1 MERLTAVSECRSWKE
16 GQAMTPTGLFNKLRT
31 GQPRIAKRVIKV
43 VVMTMVGTFAICSVV
58 GIRIN
63 GSPSLPVGLYLVT
76 AHSHTNLV
84 EFCLTGRLAQLAS
97 ARGYRDAGSC
107 SDGGAPLLKP
117 VVARAGDTV
126 EVSAAGLAVN
136 GYLLP
141 NTAPMKRDTNNR
153 PLTAWP
159 QGRYTVAR
167 DSLWVASS
175 YNARSFDSR
184 YFGPVP
190 LASIRN
196 YVRPW
201 ITLP

>member
-1 MERLTAVSECRSWKE
+1 
-16 GQAMTPTGLFNKLRT
+16 MTPTGLFSKLRT
-31 GQPRIAKRVIKV
+31 GQPYAARRITKV
-43 VVMTMVGTFAICSVV
+43 AVATMVGSFVICGAA

-76 AHSHTNLV
+76 AHSHASLV
-84 EFCLTGRLAQLAS
+84 EFCPTGPLAQLAI

-136 GYLLP
+136 GHLLP
-141 NTAPMKRDTNNR
+141 NTAPLRRDTNNR
-153 PLTAWP
+153 PLTPWP
-159 QGRYTVAR
+159 QGRYTVAP
-167 DSLWVASS
+167 DSVWVASS

-190 LASIRN
+190 LISIRD

-201 ITLP
+201 ITVP

>member
-1 MERLTAVSECRSWKE
+1 
-16 GQAMTPTGLFNKLRT
+16 MTPSGLFNKLRT
-31 GQPRIAKRVIKV
+31 GRPGRAKRITTV
-43 VVMTMVGTFAICSVV
+43 VVTTMVGTFAICGMA

-76 AHSHTNLV
+76 ARYDANLV
-84 EFCLTGRLAQLAS
+84 EFCPAGPFAQFAI

-107 SDGGAPLLKP
+107 SDGGTPLLKP
-117 VVARAGDTV
+117 VVARPGDLV
-126 EVSAAGLAVN
+126 EVSVAGVAVN
-136 GYLLP
+136 GHLLP
-141 NTAPMKRDTNNR
+141 NTAPMKRDSKNR
-153 PLTAWP
+153 PLASWP
-159 QGRYTVAR
+159 PGRYTVAS
-167 DSLWVASS
+167 DSVWVASS

-190 LASIRN
+190 MQSIRH

>member
-1 MERLTAVSECRSWKE
+1 
-16 GQAMTPTGLFNKLRT
+16 MTPNGLFNKLRT
-31 GQPRIAKRVIKV
+31 GQPRIAKRVIEV
-43 VVMTMVGTFAICSVV
+43 VVMTMVGTFAICSVA

-76 AHSHTNLV
+76 AHSDAHLV
-84 EFCLTGRLAQLAS
+84 EFCPTGPFAQLAI

-117 VVARAGDTV
+117 VVARAGDNV
-126 EVSAAGLAVN
+126 EVSSTGLAVN
-136 GYLLP
+136 GHLLP

-153 PLTAWP
+153 PLTPWP
-159 QGRYTVAR
+159 EGRYTVEP
-167 DSLWVASS
+167 DSVWVASS
-175 YNARSFDSR
+175 YNQRSFDSR

-190 LASIRN
+190 LSSVRSHA
-196 YVRPW
+196 RPW

>member
-1 MERLTAVSECRSWKE
+1 
-16 GQAMTPTGLFNKLRT
+16 MTPTGLFSRPRT
-31 GQPRIAKRVIKV
+31 RWPPTAKRIIKIAL
-43 VVMTMVGTFAICSVV
+43 MTMVGIFAICGVA

-76 AHSHTNLV
+76 AHSDANLV
-84 EFCLTGRLAQLAS
+84 EFCPTGSFAQLAIE
-97 ARGYRDAGSC
+97 RGYRDAGSC

-117 VVARAGDTV
+117 VVARAGDIV

-136 GYLLP
+136 GRLLP

-153 PLTAWP
+153 PLTPWP
-159 QGRYTVAR
+159 QGRYTVAP
-167 DSLWVASS
+167 DFVWVASS

-196 YVRPW
+196 YERPW

>member
-1 MERLTAVSECRSWKE
+1 
-16 GQAMTPTGLFNKLRT
+16 MTPTGLFTKLRT
-31 GQPRIAKRVIKV
+31 RRPFTGRRIIRV
-43 VVMTMVGTFAICSVV
+43 VVATMVGAFVICSVA

-63 GSPSLPVGLYLVT
+63 GSASLPIGLYLVT
-76 AHSHTNLV
+76 AHSDANLV
-84 EFCLTGRLAQLAS
+84 EFCPTGQLAQLAS

-117 VVARAGDTV
+117 VVARTGDIV
-126 EVSAAGLAVN
+126 EVSAIGLAVN
-136 GYLLP
+136 GHLLP
-141 NTAPMKRDTNNR
+141 HTAPMKRDTKDR
-153 PLTAWP
+153 PLTPWP
-159 QGRYTVAR
+159 AGRYTVAP
-167 DSLWVASS
+167 DSIWLASS

-190 LASIRN
+190 LHSVRN

>member
-1 MERLTAVSECRSWKE
+1 
-16 GQAMTPTGLFNKLRT
+16 MTPSGLFNNLRK
-31 GQPRIAKRVIKV
+31 GRPDRAKRIIKV
-43 VVMTMVGTFAICSVV
+43 ALTTMVGIFAICTVA

-63 GSPSLPVGLYLVT
+63 DSPSLPVGLYLVT
-76 AHSHTNLV
+76 TRYGANQV
-84 EFCLTGRLAQLAS
+84 EFCPTGAFAQLAI

-117 VVARAGDTV
+117 VVARIGDIV

-136 GYLLP
+136 GNLLP
-141 NTAPMKRDTNNR
+141 NTAPMKHDTKNR
-153 PLTAWP
+153 PLTPWP
-159 QGRYTVAR
+159 SGRYSVAE
-167 DSLWVASS
+167 DSVWVASS
-175 YNARSFDSR
+175 YDARSFDSR

-190 LASIRN
+190 LNWVRN

>member
-1 MERLTAVSECRSWKE
+1 
-16 GQAMTPTGLFNKLRT
+16 MTLTGLFNKLRT
-31 GQPRIAKRVIKV
+31 GQPYTTRRIIRIVLA
-43 VVMTMVGTFAICSVV
+43 TMVGTFATCSVS

-76 AHSHTNLV
+76 AHSDASLI
-84 EFCLTGRLAQLAS
+84 EFCPAGPFAQFAI

-136 GYLLP
+136 GHLLP
-141 NTAPMKRDTNNR
+141 NTAPMKRDANNR
-153 PLTAWP
+153 PLTPWP
-159 QGRYTVAR
+159 QGHYTVAP
-167 DSLWVASS
+167 DAVWVASS

-190 LASIRN
+190 LAWIRN

>member
-1 MERLTAVSECRSWKE
+1 
-16 GQAMTPTGLFNKLRT
+16 
-31 GQPRIAKRVIKV
+31 
-43 VVMTMVGTFAICSVV
+43 MTMVGTFAICGVA

-76 AHSHTNLV
+76 AHSDANLV
-84 EFCLTGRLAQLAS
+84 EFCPAGPFAQLAI
-97 ARGYRDAGSC
+97 ARGYRDAGCC

-117 VVARAGDTV
+117 VVARSGDIV

-136 GYLLP
+136 GILLP
-141 NTAPMKRDTNNR
+141 NTAPMKYDTRNR
-153 PLTAWP
+153 QLTPWP
-159 QGRYTVAR
+159 SGRYAVAE
-167 DSLWVASS
+167 DSVWVASS

-190 LASIRN
+190 LDWVRN

-201 ITLP
+201 ITIP

>member
-1 MERLTAVSECRSWKE
+1 
-16 GQAMTPTGLFNKLRT
+16 MTLSGLFNKLRT
-31 GQPRIAKRVIKV
+31 GQPGRAKRIIKV
-43 VVMTMVGTFAICSVV
+43 GVTTTVGTFAICGVA

-63 GSPSLPVGLYLVT
+63 GSPSLPIGLYLVT
-76 AHSHTNLV
+76 SLSDANLV
-84 EFCLTGRLAQLAS
+84 EFCPVGPFAQLAI

-117 VVARAGDTV
+117 VVARTGDIV
-126 EVSAAGLAVN
+126 EVSAIGLAVN
-136 GYLLP
+136 GHLLP
-141 NTAPMKRDTNNR
+141 NTAAMKHDTKNR
-153 PLTAWP
+153 PLTPWP
-159 QGRYTVAR
+159 SGRYTVVH
-167 DSLWVASS
+167 DSVWVASS

-190 LASIRN
+190 LDRVRN

>member
-1 MERLTAVSECRSWKE
+1 
-16 GQAMTPTGLFNKLRT
+16 MTPTGLFNNLRT
-31 GQPRIAKRVIKV
+31 THPSTATRIIKV
-43 VVMTMVGTFAICSVV
+43 VVMTMVGAFAICGVV

-63 GSPSLPVGLYLVT
+63 GSPSLPVGLYVVT
-76 AHSHTNLV
+76 ANSDANFV
-84 EFCLTGRLAQLAS
+84 EFCPTGPVAQLAV

-117 VVARAGDTV
+117 VIARARDTV

-136 GYLLP
+136 GNLLP
-141 NTAPMKRDTNNR
+141 NTAPMRYDTNNR
-153 PLTAWP
+153 PLTPWP
-159 QGRYTVAR
+159 SGRYTVTG
-167 DSLWVASS
+167 DSVWVASS

-190 LASIRN
+190 LEWVRN